1 MTFYLVISS
10 DQGLE
15 GSFPNREDAEAYLK
29 ELKGIGVTG
38 LRIEV
43 KDVKS

>member
-1 MTFYLVISS
+1 MTFYLVISK

-15 GSFPNREDAEAYLK
+15 GSFPTRADAEAYLK
-29 ELKGIGVTG
+29 ELKTIGVVG

-43 KDVKS
+43 KEVQS